1 MKGDKI
7 LSLFGAV
14 LIPAPLMITS
24 LASVYRDN
32 NLLLPML
39 IWWLGGV
46 LLIFLGRLTGSWVKS
61 AGKKAIYAARITAGA
76 AGVCSAFFS
85 VLFVYLTQMTSLAY
99 MFMPGAAVFWYWFG
113 YKFGLEREIITNMV
127 IGGYCLEAAFLF
139 PMCSSLGE
147 NSLSASIVIIIS
159 AAVLVV
165 STVLI
170 NRRQLVRLAYRGKNE
185 TAVLSKDTRRFN
197 LKLTLFFSAI
207 ILIPFFFARW
217 GGKWLWEILK
227 AIIQF
232 LLSLFVDIGADA
244 DTQIIDDS
252 GSGIIEITA
261 NNGMWFKILMAIM
274 AIIIVIILAKPLV
287 NAICRLIRSIKQK
300 LGRLENNSS
309 VEAGYI
315 DFYEINEEKI
325 QRDIGFKKAY
335 KSFLKE
341 KELTRKYRLGYK
353 AFMIKLK
360 ELGEENLLYD
370 TTTVHCEKGSRVI
383 DRVSVEKVIDKY
395 EQLRYSDRAVTEE
408 DCSQMELMLRSL
420 SKVHYRA
427 KSADR

>member
-14 LIPAPLMITS
+14 LIPAPLMVTS
-24 LASVYRDN
+24 LASVYRGY

-46 LLIFLGRLTGSWVKS
+46 LLIFFGRLTGSWVKS

-76 AGVCSAFFS
+76 AGVFSAVLS
-85 VLFVYLTQMTSLAY
+85 VFFVYLTQMTSLAY

-127 IGGYCLEAAFLF
+127 IGGYCLEAVFLF
-139 PMCSSLGE
+139 SMCSSLGE
-147 NSLSASIVIIIS
+147 NSLSANIVIIIS
-159 AAVLVV
+159 AAVLLV

-197 LKLTLFFSAI
+197 LKLTLIFSAI

-227 AIIQF
+227 AIVQF
-232 LLSLFVDIGADA
+232 ILSLFVDMSDDAEPIIGDF
-244 DTQIIDDS
+244 
-252 GSGIIEITA
+252 GSEIIEIKP
-261 NNGMWFKILMAIM
+261 NDGLWFKILISVI
-274 AIIIVIILAKPLV
+274 AIIIVIMFAKPVV

-315 DFYEINEEKI
+315 DFYEISEEKI

-353 AFMIKLK
+353 AFMIRLK

-370 TTTVHCEKGSRVI
+370 TTTVHCEKGSHVI
-383 DRVSVEKVIDKY
+383 DRDSVERVIDKY
-395 EQLRYSDRAVTEE
+395 EQLRYSDRAVTAD
-408 DCSQMELMLRSL
+408 DCSQMDLMLKSL
-420 SKVHYRA
+420 SKARYRA
-427 KSADR
+427 KPNHR

>member
-1 MKGDKI
+1 MKGEKI
-7 LSLFGAV
+7 LSLFGAA
-14 LIPAPLMITS
+14 LIPAPLMVTS

-46 LLIFLGRLTGSWVKS
+46 FLLFLGRLTGNWVKS

-76 AGVCSAFFS
+76 AGFFS
-85 VLFVYLTQMTSLAY
+85 AVFSVFFVYLTQMNSLAY

-113 YKFGLEREIITNMV
+113 YKFGLEKEIITNMV
-127 IGGYCLEAAFLF
+127 IGGYCLEAVFLF

-147 NSLSASIVIIIS
+147 NSLSANIVIIIS
-159 AAVLVV
+159 AAVLLV

-197 LKLTLFFSAI
+197 LKLTLIFSAI

-232 LLSLFVDIGADA
+232 LLSLFVDMSDDA
-244 DTQIIDDS
+244 TQIIGDP
-252 GSGIIEITA
+252 GSVNIEIAA
-261 NNGMWFKILMAIM
+261 NDGMWFKILISIM

-287 NAICRLIRSIKQK
+287 NAIYRLIRSIKQK
-300 LGRLENNSS
+300 LGRLENESS

-315 DFYEINEEKI
+315 DFYEISEEKI

-353 AFMIKLK
+353 AFMIKLN

-383 DRVSVEKVIDKY
+383 DRDSVEKVINKY
-395 EQLRYSDRAVTEE
+395 EQLRYSDRTVTAE
-408 DCSQMELMLRSL
+408 DCSQMDIMLRSL
-420 SKVHYRA
+420 SKARYRV
-427 KSADR
+427 KPGRR

>member
-46 LLIFLGRLTGSWVKS
+46 LLLFLGRLTGSWVKS

-76 AGVCSAFFS
+76 AGVFSAVFS
-85 VLFVYLTQMTSLAY
+85 VFFVYLTQMTSLAY

-113 YKFGLEREIITNMV
+113 YKFGLEREIITNMI
-127 IGGYCLEAAFLF
+127 IGGYCLETVLLF
-139 PMCSSLGE
+139 PMCNSLGE
-147 NSLSASIVIIIS
+147 NSLSANIVIIIS

-170 NRRQLVRLAYRGKNE
+170 NRRQLVRLTYRGKNE

-197 LKLTLFFSAI
+197 LKLTLIFSAI

-232 LLSLFVDIGADA
+232 LLSLFVDMSDDA
-244 DTQIIDDS
+244 QPIKGDV
-252 GSGIIEITA
+252 GGEIIEIKA
-261 NNGMWFKILMAIM
+261 NDGMWFKILISVI
-274 AIIIVIILAKPLV
+274 AIIIVIVFAKPLI

-300 LGRLENNSS
+300 LGRLENKSFM
-309 VEAGYI
+309 EANYI
-315 DFYEINEEKI
+315 DFYEISEEKI

-370 TTTVHCEKGSRVI
+370 TTTVHCEKGSHVI
-383 DRVSVEKVIDKY
+383 DRDSVERVIDKY
-395 EQLRYSDRAVTEE
+395 EQLRYSDRAITEE

-420 SKVHYRA
+420 SKVRHRTR
-427 KSADR
+427 SNHR

>member
-76 AGVCSAFFS
+76 AGVFSAVFS
-85 VLFVYLTQMTSLAY
+85 VFFVYLTQMTSLAY

-127 IGGYCLEAAFLF
+127 IGGYCLEAVFLF

-147 NSLSASIVIIIS
+147 NSLSANIVIIIS

-197 LKLTLFFSAI
+197 LKLTLIFSAI

-300 LGRLENNSS
+300 LGRLENESS

-315 DFYEINEEKI
+315 DFYETSEEKI
-325 QRDIGFKKAY
+325 QREIGFKKTY
-335 KSFLKE
+335 RSFLKE
-341 KELTRKYRLGYK
+341 KELTQKYRLGYK

-370 TTTVHCEKGSRVI
+370 TTTVHCEKGSHVI
-383 DRVSVEKVIDKY
+383 DRDSVERVIDKY

-420 SKVHYRA
+420 SKVRYRA